1 VPPPAEDPRT
11 WLTTLEQFGIKL
23 GLSGIQTLCAEL
35 GHPERRIR
43 AVHVAGT
50 NGKGSVAAMVDEA
63 LRAQGYRVGRYT
75 SPHLVR
81 LEERVSIAGLPV
93 RPAVLDDAL
102 DTVRR
107 AIGPLLASRG
117 LDAHPTFFEVTT
129 AAAFLV
135 FAGSETDLAVVEV
148 GLGGRFDATNVIQPL
163 AAAITS
169 IARDHEQHLGHA
181 IESIAFEKAGIV
193 KPAVPAIIGAMTEA
207 ARTVIR
213 RVCEERHAPLHDAAS
228 ECRVERERE
237 AGRTRLRLTTPLR
250 RYPPV
255 TLALRGDHQAAN
267 AAVAVRLLEVLNAQ
281 GVAVSEAAIVA
292 GLTRARWPGRLDL
305 VDAGAGRQVLIDG
318 AHNPAGALALA
329 SYIESEW
336 PAGLPLVFGAMRDKD
351 LAGMLRSLARVAR
364 PLIVT
369 TVPGARAAAAET
381 IARTARQETAADLL
395 VCPEV
400 GEALA
405 EGWARAPRIAA
416 AGSLYLA
423 GRVLELLGRDP
434 ANEGDAVGDIA
445 LPGAGDRP

>member
-1 VPPPAEDPRT
+1 VPTPAEDPRT

-43 AVHVAGT
+43 AVHIAGT

-81 LEERVSIAGLPV
+81 LEERVSIAGRPV
-93 RPAVLDDAL
+93 RPGVLDDAL
-102 DTVRR
+102 ATVRR
-107 AIGPLLASRG
+107 AIRALLTAHA

-129 AAAFLV
+129 AAAFLL
-135 FAGSETDLAVVEV
+135 FARSETDLAVVEV

-163 AAAITS
+163 VCAITS
-169 IARDHEQHLGHA
+169 IALDHEQHLGRS

-193 KPAVPAIIGAMTEA
+193 KPAVPAVIGAMAEEA
-207 ARTVIR
+207 RAVIHR
-213 RVCEERHAPLHDAAS
+213 ICKERHAPLHDAAS

-237 AGRTRLRLTTPLR
+237 AGRTRLRLTTPLG

-255 TLALRGDHQAAN
+255 TLALRGDHQAGN
-267 AAVAVRLLEVLNAQ
+267 AAVAVRLLEVLNGQ

-292 GLTRARWPGRLDL
+292 GLTRTHWPGRLDL
-305 VDAGAGRQVLIDG
+305 VDAGGGRQVLIDG

-336 PAGLPLVFGAMRDKD
+336 PGGLPLVFGAMRDKD
-351 LAGMLRSLARVAR
+351 LAGMLRPLASVAR

-369 TVPGARAAAAET
+369 TAPGARAAPAET
-381 IARTARQETAADLL
+381 VALIAREASATVL
-395 VCPEV
+395 VCPDV
-400 GEALA
+400 GEALTA
-405 EGWARAPRIAA
+405 GWARAQRIAA

-423 GRVLELLGRDP
+423 GRVLELLDRDP
-434 ANEGDAVGDIA
+434 ATGDDAVDDIA
-445 LPGAGDRP
+445 LPGAGDGP

>member
-1 VPPPAEDPRT
+1 MPPPAEDPRT

-23 GLSGIQTLCAEL
+23 GLSGIRTLCAEL
-35 GHPERRIR
+35 GHPERCIHS
-43 AVHVAGT
+43 VHIAGT

-81 LEERVSIAGLPV
+81 LEERVSIAGRPVLPG
-93 RPAVLDDAL
+93 VLDDAL

-107 AIGPLLASRG
+107 AIGALLTSRA

-129 AAAFLV
+129 AAAFLL
-135 FAGSETDLAVVEV
+135 FAGSEIDLAVVEV

-169 IARDHEQHLGHA
+169 IALDHEQHLGHA

-193 KPAVPAIIGAMTEA
+193 KPAVPAVIGAMAEEA
-207 ARTVIR
+207 RAIIR
-213 RVCEERHAPLHDAAS
+213 RVCEDRHAPLHDAAS
-228 ECRVERERE
+228 ECRVARERE
-237 AGRTRLRLTTPLR
+237 AGRTRLRLTTPLG

-255 TLALRGDHQAAN
+255 TLALRGDHQADN

-351 LAGMLRSLARVAR
+351 LAGMLRPLARVAR
-364 PLIVT
+364 PLIAT
-369 TVPGARAAAAET
+369 TAPGARAAAAET
-381 IARTARQETAADLL
+381 IARTAREESAADLV

-400 GEALA
+400 GEALTA
-405 EGWARAPRIAA
+405 GWARAQRIAA

-434 ANEGDAVGDIA
+434 ANGDDAVGDLA
-445 LPGAGDRP
+445 LPGTGDRP

>member
-1 VPPPAEDPRT
+1 
-11 WLTTLEQFGIKL
+11 
-23 GLSGIQTLCAEL
+23 
-35 GHPERRIR
+35 
-43 AVHVAGT
+43 
-50 NGKGSVAAMVDEA
+50 
-63 LRAQGYRVGRYT
+63 
-75 SPHLVR
+75 
-81 LEERVSIAGLPV
+81 
-93 RPAVLDDAL
+93 
-102 DTVRR
+102 
-107 AIGPLLASRG
+107 
-117 LDAHPTFFEVTT
+117 
-129 AAAFLV
+129 
-135 FAGSETDLAVVEV
+135 
-148 GLGGRFDATNVIQPL
+148 
-163 AAAITS
+163 
-169 IARDHEQHLGHA
+169 
-181 IESIAFEKAGIV
+181 V
-193 KPAVPAIIGAMTEA
+193 KPAVPAVIGAMAEEA
-207 ARTVIR
+207 RAIIR
-213 RVCEERHAPLHDAAS
+213 RVCEDRHAPLHDAAS

-255 TLALRGDHQAAN
+255 TLALRGDHQMAN

-351 LAGMLRSLARVAR
+351 LAGMLRPLARVAR

-369 TVPGARAAAAET
+369 TAPGARAAAAET

-434 ANEGDAVGDIA
+434 ANEGDTVGDIA